1 MMEYHGRRL
10 ELRMQGESHSPEM
23 RVTVTGLLAGEPAT
37 LDTMR
42 ALLARRRPGQSDL
55 TTGRRETDE
64 PELLCGVRDGV
75 LTGEPVVIR
84 FWNEDCRPE
93 DYAAMQTVPRPGH
106 ADYTQYLQSGRIPA
120 GGGALGGRMTL
131 LLCAAGGLVLG
142 LLKNRGITVAGRLL
156 AVGGV
161 RDVPLPL
168 WPEAGRLEAL
178 AAQPLPVWSKELIP
192 EMEREICAA
201 RAAGDSVGGVI
212 ECVALGLPG
221 GLGDP
226 RFEGVTNRLA
236 AALFAIPGVKGVEFG
251 DGFAGAALR
260 GSGQNDAF
268 ILRDGS
274 IRTETNHAGGVL
286 GGITTGG
293 DVIFRCVIR
302 ATPSIGKPQQ
312 TVSLVRGEN
321 AELSIHGRHD
331 PCVLPRAVPVVEAM
345 TLIGLMELWKERA
358 ACVR

>member
-1 MMEYHGRRL
+1 
-10 ELRMQGESHSPEM
+10 
-23 RVTVTGLLAGEPAT
+23 
-37 LDTMR
+37 
-42 ALLARRRPGQSDL
+42 
-55 TTGRRETDE
+55 
-64 PELLCGVRDGV
+64 
-75 LTGEPVVIR
+75 
-84 FWNEDCRPE
+84 
-93 DYAAMQTVPRPGH
+93 MQTVPRPGH

-142 LLKNRGITVAGRLL
+142 LLKKRGITVAGRLL

-192 EMEREICAA
+192 EMEREICAV
-201 RAAGDSVGGVI
+201 RAVGDSVGGVI

-268 ILRDGS
+268 ILRDGR

-286 GGITTGG
+286 GGITTGMPL
-293 DVIFRCVIR
+293 VVRL
-302 ATPSIGKPQQ
+302 AMKPTPSIAAAQRSIDLKTMQS
-312 TVSLVRGEN
+312 VSLSVG
-321 AELSIHGRHD
+321 GRHD
-331 PCVLPRAVPVVEAM
+331 PCIAVRAVPAAEAA
-345 TLIGLMELWKERA
+345 TALVLWDLLSEKE
-358 ACVR
+358 

>member
-23 RVTVTGLLAGEPAT
+23 RVTVTGLPAGEPAE
-37 LDTMR
+37 LEPMR

-142 LLKNRGITVAGRLL
+142 LLKKRGITVAGRLL

-178 AAQPLPVWSKELIP
+178 AAQSLPVWSKELIP

-251 DGFAGAALR
+251 DGFAGTALR

-268 ILRDGS
+268 ILWDGR

-286 GGITTGG
+286 GGITTGMPL
-293 DVIFRCVIR
+293 VVRL
-302 ATPSIGKPQQ
+302 AMKPTPSIAAAQRSIDLKTMQS
-312 TVSLVRGEN
+312 VSLSVG
-321 AELSIHGRHD
+321 GRHD
-331 PCVLPRAVPVVEAM
+331 PCIAVRAVPAAEAA
-345 TLIGLMELWKERA
+345 TALVLWDLLSEKE
-358 ACVR
+358 

>member
-23 RVTVTGLLAGEPAT
+23 RVTVTGLPAGEPAE
-37 LDTMR
+37 LEPMR

-142 LLKNRGITVAGRLL
+142 LLKKRGITVAGRLL

-168 WPEAGRLEAL
+168 WQEAGRLEAL

-236 AALFAIPGVKGVEFG
+236 SALFAIPGVKGVEFG

-268 ILRDGS
+268 ILRDGR

-286 GGITTGG
+286 GGITTGMPL
-293 DVIFRCVIR
+293 VVRL
-302 ATPSIGKPQQ
+302 AMKPTPSIAAAQRSIDLKTMQP
-312 TVSLVRGEN
+312 VSLSVG
-321 AELSIHGRHD
+321 GRHD
-331 PCVLPRAVPVVEAM
+331 PCIAVRAVPAAEAV
-345 TLIGLMELWKERA
+345 TALVLWDLLSEKE
-358 ACVR
+358 

>member
-1 MMEYHGRRL
+1 M
-10 ELRMQGESHSPEM
+10 
-23 RVTVTGLLAGEPAT
+23 
-37 LDTMR
+37 
-42 ALLARRRPGQSDL
+42 ARRAPKKDGMSTRRNEKDIPEILSGFYNGK
-55 TTGRRETDE
+55 TTGT
-64 PELLCGVRDGV
+64 PLAA
-75 LTGEPVVIR
+75 VIR
-84 FWNEDCRPE
+84 NTDQHSA
-93 DYAAMQTVPRPGH
+93 DYGNIQTVARPGH

-268 ILRDGS
+268 ILRDGR

-286 GGITTGG
+286 GGITTGMPL
-293 DVIFRCVIR
+293 VVRL
-302 ATPSIGKPQQ
+302 AMKPTPSIAAAQRSIDLKTMQS
-312 TVSLVRGEN
+312 VSLSVG
-321 AELSIHGRHD
+321 GRHD
-331 PCVLPRAVPVVEAM
+331 PCIAVRAVPAAEAA
-345 TLIGLMELWKERA
+345 TALVLWDLLSEKE
-358 ACVR
+358 

>member
-23 RVTVTGLLAGEPAT
+23 RVTVTGLPAGEPAE
-37 LDTMR
+37 LEPMR

-142 LLKNRGITVAGRLL
+142 LLKKRGITVAGRLL

-178 AAQPLPVWSKELIP
+178 AAQLTADEQTLAALEAAGTALPGL
-192 EMEREICAA
+192 RCAA
-201 RAAGDSVGGVI
+201 AG
-212 ECVALGLPG
+212 
-221 GLGDP
+221 
-226 RFEGVTNRLA
+226 RMMRL
-236 AALFAIPGVKGVEFG
+236 FCGTGTSGPKRTTP
-251 DGFAGAALR
+251 AGYWGA
-260 GSGQNDAF
+260 S
-268 ILRDGS
+268 
-274 IRTETNHAGGVL
+274 
-286 GGITTGG
+286 
-293 DVIFRCVIR
+293 
-302 ATPSIGKPQQ
+302 PQGC
-312 TVSLVRGEN
+312 RWWCGW
-321 AELSIHGRHD
+321 R
-331 PCVLPRAVPVVEAM
+331 
-345 TLIGLMELWKERA
+345 
-358 ACVR
+358 

>member
-23 RVTVTGLLAGEPAT
+23 RVTVTGLPAGEPAE
-37 LDTMR
+37 LEPMR

-142 LLKNRGITVAGRLL
+142 LLKKRGITVAGRLL

-168 WPEAGRLEAL
+168 WPESGRLEAL

-268 ILRDGS
+268 ILRDGR

-286 GGITTGG
+286 GGITTGMPL
-293 DVIFRCVIR
+293 VVRL
-302 ATPSIGKPQQ
+302 AMKPTPSIAAAQRSIDLKTMQP
-312 TVSLVRGEN
+312 VSLSVG
-321 AELSIHGRHD
+321 GRHD
-331 PCVLPRAVPVVEAM
+331 PCIAVRAVPAAEAV
-345 TLIGLMELWKERA
+345 TALVLWDLLSEKE
-358 ACVR
+358 

>member
-23 RVTVTGLLAGEPAT
+23 RVTVTGLPAGEPAE
-37 LDTMR
+37 LEPMR

-142 LLKNRGITVAGRLL
+142 LLKKRGITVAGRLL

-168 WPEAGRLEAL
+168 WR
-178 AAQPLPVWSKELIP
+178 KELIP
-192 EMEREICAA
+192 EMEREICAV
-201 RAAGDSVGGVI
+201 RAVGDSVGGVI

-268 ILRDGS
+268 ILRDGR

-286 GGITTGG
+286 GGITTGMPL
-293 DVIFRCVIR
+293 VVRL
-302 ATPSIGKPQQ
+302 AMKPTPSIAAAQRSIDLKTMQS
-312 TVSLVRGEN
+312 VSLSVG
-321 AELSIHGRHD
+321 GRHD
-331 PCVLPRAVPVVEAM
+331 PCIAVRAVPAAEAA
-345 TLIGLMELWKERA
+345 TALVLWDLLSEKE
-358 ACVR
+358 

>member
-23 RVTVTGLLAGEPAT
+23 RVTVTGLPAGEPAE
-37 LDTMR
+37 LEPMR

-93 DYAAMQTVPRPGH
+93 DYAAIQTVPRPGH

-142 LLKNRGITVAGRLL
+142 LLKKRGITVAGRLL

-161 RDVPLPL
+161 RDVSLPL

-268 ILRDGS
+268 ILRDGC

-286 GGITTGG
+286 GGITTGMPL
-293 DVIFRCVIR
+293 VVRL
-302 ATPSIGKPQQ
+302 AMKPTPSIAAAQRSIDLKTMQS
-312 TVSLVRGEN
+312 VSLSVG
-321 AELSIHGRHD
+321 GRHD
-331 PCVLPRAVPVVEAM
+331 LCIAVRAVPAAEAA
-345 TLIGLMELWKERA
+345 TALVLWDLLSEKE
-358 ACVR
+358 